1 METICTCFFVC
12 DKGGCHGNT
21 NRFETKEFCE
31 AACKIKRPG
40 RPKIGPGG
48 SVIGDKICN
57 LPLDLGKWLYT
68 AYNIG
73 CI

>member
-1 METICTCFFVC
+1 MFFVR

-57 LPLDLGKWLYT
+57 LPLDLGK
-68 AYNIG
+68 
-73 CI
+73 

>member
-1 METICTCFFVC
+1 MKIYAQFLFILH
-12 DKGGCHGNT
+12 KGGCHGNT

-57 LPLDLGKWLYT
+57 LPLDLGKLLYT
-68 AYNIG
+68 AYYLG

>member
-1 METICTCFFVC
+1 MI
-12 DKGGCHGNT
+12 GGCHGNT

-40 RPKIGPGG
+40 RPKLGPSG

-57 LPLDLGKWLYT
+57 LPLDIGKSS
-68 AYNIG
+68 NK
-73 CI
+73 

>member
-1 METICTCFFVC
+1 MCSIEIETIWHALFG

-57 LPLDLGKWLYT
+57 LPLDLGK
-68 AYNIG
+68 
-73 CI
+73 